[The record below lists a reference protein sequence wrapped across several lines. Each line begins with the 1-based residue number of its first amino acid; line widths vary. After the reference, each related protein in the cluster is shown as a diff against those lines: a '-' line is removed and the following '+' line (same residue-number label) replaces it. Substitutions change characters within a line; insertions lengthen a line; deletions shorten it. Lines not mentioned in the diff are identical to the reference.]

1 MFDTQTHPGM
11 ADEEL
16 VGEMVRNSGAQPS
29 DKLMLAGGGAGLL
42 VELCRRGFAHA
53 CLTVASC
60 PRVAETADVLWLPHA
75 STEALSNGRLHGF
88 LHALRDG
95 GTVVVQGDAPVTR
108 DVVASLRRLLQAEGC
123 KAVGQMVKAKGF
135 CLFGR
140 KLARHHHAPLAA

>member
-42 VELCRRGFAHA
+42 VELCRRSFAHA
-53 CLTVASC
+53 CLAVAPC

-75 STEALSNGRLHGF
+75 SAMVNVGVR
-88 LHALRDG
+88 
-95 GTVVVQGDAPVTR
+95 
-108 DVVASLRRLLQAEGC
+108 LRRQ
-123 KAVGQMVKAKGF
+123 
-135 CLFGR
+135 
-140 KLARHHHAPLAA
+140 LAPR